1 MSTPNTPLQSDRQS
15 FPGLMPNEVLV
26 LKRWLK
32 LHESEYDRFEYNV
45 RIGPGFD
52 PGEKHMDEIRA
63 MSIANTQRRIDA
75 IAWKGQQATIIE
87 VKQRASFAAVGQLFG
102 YETHWLSEHPGSGT
116 PRLLLVAESTAEGTD
131 LVIKR
136 AGITLELV

>member
-1 MSTPNTPLQSDRQS
+1 MPNAPLQSDRNS
-15 FPGLMPNEVLV
+15 FPGLMPAEVIV

-32 LHESEYDRFEYNV
+32 LHESDYDRFEFNV

-52 PGEKHMDEIRA
+52 PGDKHMDEIRKMA
-63 MSIANTQRRIDA
+63 ILNTQRRIDA
-75 IAWKGQQATIIE
+75 VAWKGQEATIIE

-102 YETHWLSEHPGSGT
+102 YETHWLAEHSGSGT
-116 PRLLLVAESTAEGTD
+116 PRLLLVAESVAEGTD
-131 LVIKR
+131 IVIKR